1 MSQATT
7 FSVPTTGPA
16 TPSLMAARIDDS
28 LKALLSSHS
37 GASRPA
43 YAVSGTCWVSTA
55 TAGQLKIYLYDGGSD
70 RLLMVVDTA
79 TGAITMSGLGTAINA
94 ATAKTAPTGADKLG
108 IWDSVAGDT
117 KSLTLTA
124 LSTFLAPLLGP
135 DFVEGGIVLPN
146 SSTPLTHLDIAAFK
160 VKALSKVAVSAG
172 TLTKNINGTWVAGN
186 GGGLDTGT
194 KAANATYFVYSLRKQ
209 SDGSGEVV
217 LSTSATVGGVNTSLL
232 SGYDVLA
239 PIGVALTD
247 GSSNIRE
254 FTMNSA
260 DEYTFTAPAKDAVS
274 VAISTTSTLLALT
287 VPNGVKVKARLR
299 FEFTSSA
306 TTNATLISDPAQGAL
321 VSGIGSDGG
330 NVGTIQ
336 VASGFAVGSQEMWT
350 NTSKQIRHV
359 SSASGSLWIWTDG
372 FRFPCKRIA

>member
-16 TPSLMAARIDDS
+16 TPSLMAARMDDS
-28 LKALLSSHS
+28 LKALLSSNS

-43 YAVSGTCWVSTA
+43 YAVAGTYWTSTA
-55 TAGQLKIYLYDGGSD
+55 TAGQLKLYLYDGGVD
-70 RLLMVVDTA
+70 RLLMTVDTA
-79 TGAITMSGLGTAINA
+79 TGAITFSGLGTAINA
-94 ATAKTAPTGADKLG
+94 APAKTAPTGADKLG

-124 LSTFLAPLLGP
+124 LSTWLAPLLGP

-146 SSTPLTHLDIAAFK
+146 GSTPLTHLDIAAFK
-160 VKALSKVAVSAG
+160 VKALSKVAISAG

-194 KAANATYFVYSLRKQ
+194 KAANATYFVYALRKQ

-217 LSTSATVGGVNTSLL
+217 LSTSATVGGVSTSLL
-232 SGYDVLA
+232 TGYDVLA

-254 FTMNSA
+254 FTMEA
-260 DEYTFTAPAKDAVS
+260 DGEYTFTSPAKDAANI
-274 VAISTTSTLLALT
+274 AISTTSALLALT
-287 VPNGVKVKARLR
+287 VPNGVRVKAKLR

-306 TTNATLISDPAQGAL
+306 TTNAALLSDPARGVLAA
-321 VSGIGSDGG
+321 GIGNDGPS
-330 NVGTIQ
+330 VGSIQ
-336 VASGFAVGSQEMWT
+336 VASGFAVGASDIFT

-359 SSASGSLWIWTDG
+359 AGASGNLWIWTDG
-372 FRFPCKRIA
+372 FFFPCKRTG